1 MDKNDFVES
10 AQFNYMHDIQWL
22 ITQYPENNR
31 HLPLTIV
38 HGNKD
43 GDSDLQCIS
52 KLYSNIEFIK
62 VKYIITVLF

>member
-43 GDSDLQCIS
+43 DDSDLQCIS